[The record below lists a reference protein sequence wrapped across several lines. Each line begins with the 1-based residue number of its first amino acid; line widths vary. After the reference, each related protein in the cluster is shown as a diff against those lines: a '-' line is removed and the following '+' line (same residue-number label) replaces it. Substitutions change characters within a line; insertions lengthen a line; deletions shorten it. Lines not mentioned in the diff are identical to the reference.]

1 MLLGPRSHN
10 LSLREGGDAESDGDR
25 DDPSLLRQREAETKP
40 GKIPILHKAQL
51 EAEII

>member
-10 LSLREGGDAESDGDR
+10 LSLREGGDGDR